1 MNSFRS
7 LLKKTLTKLRTIT
20 SLQEHI
26 DVAVAAENIKGN
38 VYFRGPNVYILFFA
52 ILIASLGLNVN
63 SIPVIIGAMLVS
75 PLMGPIVGFGLALG
89 TNDSDLMRVSLRHL
103 AIMVVISIVTATF
116 YFIFSPLRLE
126 NPTELLARTNPTI
139 YDVLI
144 ALFGGFAGIFETSK
158 REKGTVIAGVAIATA
173 LMPPLC
179 TIGYGLA
186 YLNFRYALGALYLF
200 FINSVFIALATFLG
214 VKYLRFPA
222 KTYRDPSKQR
232 NMHYTIALGLLV
244 IIIPS
249 IISAIAVIRQ
259 NNFER
264 SVDDF
269 VSSVR
274 KTGIAYIYDYSID
287 HSSSPSTLEL
297 YVAGGQLSE
306 KDKESLYLLADSHG
320 ILRGQ
325 LVFNDYAL
333 AASSTSSVSE
343 ELLTQAFY
351 RRDIQQRQQDSLIAS
366 LTAQLKAYQEAE
378 LPAYQLAAEIRSQ
391 YPSVRNVTLANA
403 QTVTPQMTKGDTLA
417 SMVLVSLQVRR
428 ESDTAMLSQLKKWLE
443 VRLEGRP
450 VKVLV
455 EK

>member
-1 MNSFRS
+1 MNKIFAP
-7 LLKKTLTKLRTIT
+7 LKKLMGTLRTIT

-26 DVAVAAENIKGN
+26 DVETAAENIKSN

-89 TNDSDLMRVSLRHL
+89 TNDASLMRVSLRHL
-103 AIMVVISIVTATF
+103 GIMVAISIITATF

-144 ALFGGFAGIFETSK
+144 ALFGGFAGIFETSR

-186 YLNFRYALGALYLF
+186 YLNLRYALGALYLF

-214 VKYLRFPA
+214 VKYLHFPV
-222 KTYRDPSKQR
+222 KTYRDAVKQR
-232 NMHYTIALGLLV
+232 NMHYTIALGLIV

-249 IISAIAVIRQ
+249 IVSAISVIRQ

-264 SVDDF
+264 SVDSF
-269 VSSVR
+269 VSGVR
-274 KTGIAYIYDYSID
+274 KSGGPYIYDYNID

-297 YVAGGQLSE
+297 FIAGGQLTDNDRE
-306 KDKESLYLLADSHG
+306 ALYLMADDQG
-320 ILRGQ
+320 IHRHQ
-325 LVFNDYAL
+325 LLFNDRSL
-333 AASSTSSVSE
+333 ASGTTSSISE
-343 ELLTQAFY
+343 EFLSQTFL
-351 RRDIQQRQQDSLIAS
+351 RHDRQQRQQDSLISYYA
-366 LTAQLKAYQEAE
+366 ARLKTYQAAE
-378 LPAYQLAAEIRSQ
+378 LPSYQLAAEIRSQ
-391 YPSVRNVTLANA
+391 YPNVRDVTIANA
-403 QTVTPQMTKGDTLA
+403 QTVPLSATKNDSLA
-417 SMVLVSLQVRR
+417 SSVLVLLQMDGKN
-428 ESDTAMLSQLKKWLE
+428 DTATLSHLQKWLL

-455 EK
+455 E